1 MVINISYIPNTS
13 YPDDDSRIF
22 LRNLDIIL
30 WGVILYMT
38 TVCYLL
44 SLLPQ
49 AERLKASVQATAVSK
64 YHTLGDGQVLQL
76 VVFLLFC
83 RHEWPFCWGYG
94 WRSWDLKD
102 ALIKKYIGLFLQHGY
117 WQVTSAIKHQSS
129 PNVKKSTVVY
139 VGMGLNLH
147 QIFYRQILRVKDR
160 TALRCHQSDCY
171 LIKRTPRQHNK
182 VV

>member
-49 AERLKASVQATAVSK
+49 AGHLKASVQATAVSK
-64 YHTLGDGQVLQL
+64 YHTLGDGQVL
-76 VVFLLFC
+76 
-83 RHEWPFCWGYG
+83 
-94 WRSWDLKD
+94 
-102 ALIKKYIGLFLQHGY
+102 
-117 WQVTSAIKHQSS
+117 
-129 PNVKKSTVVY
+129 
-139 VGMGLNLH
+139 
-147 QIFYRQILRVKDR
+147 
-160 TALRCHQSDCY
+160 
-171 LIKRTPRQHNK
+171 
-182 VV
+182 